1 MHFPEYRARRTRR
14 KANARRLMRET
25 AVDVGQLIAPLF
37 VVEGQNR
44 EQPLAALPG
53 VSAYSVDRLV
63 EVVAELQRRG
73 VGTVWL
79 AASVGKRD
87 ELARAAVDKRG
98 LLPAALTQLRAT
110 APELV
115 LFSDLDLTPFTSH
128 GHPGVLRNQ
137 ELDNDATL
145 ELLTEAAL
153 LHGRAGADFVVTS
166 GAVDGEVALVRD
178 ALDEE
183 GLDDV
188 GIIARA
194 VTFASA
200 FSAGGWHRV
209 GEGAPVDVGGYRL
222 DPANGREA
230 LREATLDA
238 DEGAD
243 ALVVCPALPS
253 LDIIAMLVEELDLP
267 VIAAEGSGE
276 HRLHAL
282 ATERALLDGDRALVE
297 RLICLR
303 RAGAAAVASFAAA
316 EAARILTQAS

>member
-25 AVDVGQLIAPLF
+25 AIEAGQLIAPLF

-44 EQPLAALPG
+44 AQPLDALPG

-79 AASVGKRD
+79 AALVSQRD

-98 LLPAALTQLRAT
+98 LLPTALAQLRAT

-115 LFSDLDLTPFTSH
+115 LFSDLDLAPCTAH

-153 LHGRAGADFVVTS
+153 LQGRAGADFVVTS

-188 GIIARA
+188 GIVARA
-194 VTFASA
+194 VTFASVL
-200 FSAGGWHRV
+200 SAGGWHRS
-209 GEGAPVDVGGYRL
+209 GAGAAVDVRGYHL

-230 LREATLDA
+230 LREASLDA

-243 ALVVCPALPS
+243 ALVVSPALPS
-253 LDIIAMLVEELDLP
+253 LDILALLAEELDLP
-267 VIAAEGSGE
+267 LIAAEGSGE
-276 HRLHAL
+276 HRLYSA
-282 ATERALLDGDRALVE
+282 ARERGWVDGDRALLE
-297 RLICLR
+297 QLICLR
-303 RAGAAAVASFAAA
+303 RAGATAVATFRAG
-316 EAARILTQAS
+316 EAARLLARVD